1 MDKMEKEDKNSVQMN
16 GWKEQGH
23 VSQTAAILTKL
34 HQLQTR
40 NTH

>member
-1 MDKMEKEDKNSVQMN
+1 MEKDKNSVQMN
-16 GWKEQGH
+16 GLKEQGH
-23 VSQTAAILTKL
+23 VSQRAAILTKL